1 MTKEEKRHEL
11 RKKGSVLAFAAI
23 LACILTVIVLAVLG
37 CSPEVSSTC
46 TDVTGVVIDR
56 SHAVIAAVVAVLA
69 GIMTFLL
76 RHYAAR

>member
-11 RKKGSVLAFAAI
+11 RKKGSVLAFTAI
-23 LACILTVIVLAVLG
+23 LACILTVIVFAVLG

-46 TDVTGVVIDR
+46 ADVTGVVIDR
-56 SHAVIAAVVAVLA
+56 SHAVIAAVAAVLA